1 MACGWTI
8 VMLSK
13 PLNIIGQFI
22 RFLILPRIKEDF
34 STK

>member
-22 RFLILPRIKEDF
+22 HFLILPRKKIGF
-34 STK
+34 QY